1 MVSASQIVL
10 QCCCEKGNSEYAVIL
25 ADCKPHMY
33 SVLWILLD
41 ESTQE
46 GLGLYGTWMCLYV
59 PLKSWKG
66 IIVEG
71 RKGRR
76 GRERARG
83 RERERMRKRR
93 KKGRGREGGQIKTNS
108 NLKNFCN

>member
-10 QCCCEKGNSEYAVIL
+10 QCCCEKGNSECAIIL

-71 RKGRR
+71 RR
-76 GRERARG
+76 GGERARG
-83 RERERMRKRR
+83 RERENEKE
-93 KKGRGREGGQIKTNS
+93 KKERERERGRTN
-108 NLKNFCN
+108 

>member
-59 PLKSWKG
+59 P
-66 IIVEG
+66 
-71 RKGRR
+71 RK
-76 GRERARG
+76 
-83 RERERMRKRR
+83 
-93 KKGRGREGGQIKTNS
+93 
-108 NLKNFCN
+108 